1 MDSARG
7 DLVRSDVIDLPRPGA
22 FVAIASVTWK
32 EWAAFRSHML
42 VSLFSGPLRFLLMA
56 WIWKATTSSSGGAVG
71 LSTDGLVVYSGLA
84 IVVGFAVFDFADW
97 NLQML
102 VRTGAYANH
111 LLHPLHHAWYAF
123 SQKLGHRALAML
135 LEALPV
141 WILVSLFLGRPLVP
155 RNPGWFA
162 VSVLLGFLLMFVVN
176 YASGLAGFWL
186 VRAEGL
192 RRCILLLRDTLSG
205 SVVPLA
211 FFPLSAQPW
220 LYCTPYPWILSIPLG
235 LGTGHVEV
243 AGRIWAPHAGV
254 ALQAG
259 VLALSVLVLAAL
271 DRVSRAKFLA
281 AGG

>member
-1 MDSARG
+1 MDTARR
-7 DLVRSDVIDLPRPGA
+7 DLVRIEVIGLPRPGA

-32 EWAAFRSHML
+32 EWAAFRSHMM
-42 VSLFSGPLRFLLMA
+42 VSLFSGPMRFLLMM
-56 WIWKATTSSSGGAVG
+56 WIWKATTARSGGAVG
-71 LSTDGLVVYSGLA
+71 LTTEGLVAYSALA
-84 IVVGFAVFDFADW
+84 IVVGFLVFDFADW

-102 VRTGAYANH
+102 VRTGAYVNH
-111 LLHPLHHAWYAF
+111 LLHPMHHAWFAF
-123 SQKLGHRALAML
+123 SQKLGHRALALL

-141 WILVSLFLGRPLVP
+141 WILVSLFLGKPLVP

-162 VSVLLGFLLMFVVN
+162 ISVILGFLLMFVVN

-205 SVVPLA
+205 SVIPLS
-211 FFPLSAQPW
+211 FFPLAVQPF
-220 LYCTPYPWILSIPLG
+220 LLCTPYPWILYIPLS
-235 LGTGHVEV
+235 LATGHVEL
-243 AGRIWAPHAGV
+243 AGRIYEPHAIV

-259 VLALSVLVLAAL
+259 VLVGSLLVLAVL